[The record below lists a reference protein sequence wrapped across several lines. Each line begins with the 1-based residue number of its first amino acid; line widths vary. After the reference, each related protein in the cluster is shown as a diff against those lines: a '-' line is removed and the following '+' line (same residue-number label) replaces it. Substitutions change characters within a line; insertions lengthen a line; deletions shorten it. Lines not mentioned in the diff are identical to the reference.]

1 MLQQHNQQACLAK
14 NLKKIDLT
22 IVLKFQDKKHSLN
35 ISDNL
40 MNYAEIESLKDV
52 QEKYLKLCHQQI
64 IQMTSEIMLK
74 NASKNLLIAWTGQ

>member
-1 MLQQHNQQACLAK
+1 MLLQHNQQACSAK

-40 MNYAEIESLKDV
+40 MNYAEIESLKDA
-52 QEKYLKLCHQQI
+52 QEKYLKQCHQQI

-74 NASKNLLIAWTGQ
+74 NASKNLLIAWTGL